1 MLIVSSRLDEHHPPK
16 GDVFRREVLPLEFV
30 MGHFGSRDVM
40 RNDPRERHL
49 LFLQQAHFKR

>member
-1 MLIVSSRLDEHHPPK
+1 MSIPPK
-16 GDVFRREVLPLEFV
+16 GDIFRREVLPFEFV
-30 MGHFGSRDVM
+30 MGHFGSRGLM